1 MLEQQ
6 VHQLQKQNQQ
16 LSLIINNLSKMSEVT
31 KDTLFNKV
39 KECKQIIIND
49 SVYFGTITKEK
60 EGYSVKGIRS
70 EGSVERDV
78 KAYLKADNMNKLET
92 LSIAGSM
99 VSIAEKL
106 LTEDNLDTAL
116 SVCIT
121 AAQAHRN
128 AVAKLIN
135 DSY

>member
-92 LSIAGSM
+92 LSLFW
-99 VSIAEKL
+99 VR
-106 LTEDNLDTAL
+106 
-116 SVCIT
+116 VP
-121 AAQAHRN
+121 
-128 AVAKLIN
+128 
-135 DSY
+135 